1 MEHILSLISDY
12 AGDIDDLKD
21 IITQR
26 TARVT
31 ELERKITGLKR
42 YINEAK
48 ELYNEGYQE
57 HEIDLLMGCSR
68 F

>member
-1 MEHILSLISDY
+1 MEHIIQLISDY

-21 IITQR
+21 IIAHR

-31 ELERKITGLKR
+31 ELERKITRLER
-42 YINEAK
+42 YLEEAK
-48 ELYNEGYQE
+48 ELYNEGYQD
-57 HEIDLLMGCSR
+57 HEIDLLMGCDR